1 MNKDKKGNYPF
12 LPITNDVLRLGL
24 ALSVLFGN
32 IFLILVSIFLLQI
45 DHQDLFFL
53 TKMRLPQ
60 AKIPQIAL
68 FQICISLHHKIVG
81 HIVAQFAS
89 PSYCLYEKICLT
101 SSL

>member
-68 FQICISLHHKIVG
+68 FQICISLHHKIVYNN
-81 HIVAQFAS
+81 VNQFENQN
-89 PSYCLYEKICLT
+89 YFMYEKIYLT
-101 SSL
+101 SLL